1 MVDFPGDRLPINAGG
16 VDSIRGQGAEIPH
29 ALQSKNQTIK
39 QKQYCNK
46 FNKDFKNGSH

>member
-16 VDSIRGQGAEIPH
+16 VDSIPGQGSEIPH

-39 QKQYCNK
+39 QKQYGNK
-46 FNKDFKNGSH
+46 FNKGFKNGSH